1 MNKTFIR
8 FIAVGIANTIVGL
21 SFIYL
26 LLHLFGLSYWISTFI
41 GNSIGACVSYI
52 LNRNFTFKS
61 QGSVKK
67 SIPLFIIVILT
78 CYFIAFNLGAK
89 IIDYILNLQDFI
101 SLNYKNDFAVLISS
115 GLYTILN
122 YFGQKLLVF
131 KNKNM
136 TKKQLKNERM

>member
-1 MNKTFIR
+1 MNKTFFR
-8 FIAVGIANTIVGL
+8 FIVVGIANTIVGL

-41 GNSIGACVSYI
+41 GNSLGACISYI

-61 QGSVKK
+61 EGSVKK
-67 SIPLFIIVILT
+67 SIPMFIIVILT

-101 SLNYKNDFAVLISS
+101 SLNFKNDLAVLISS
-115 GLYTILN
+115 GLYTVLN

-136 TKKQLKNERM
+136 TKKQLENERM

>member
-8 FIAVGIANTIVGL
+8 FIAVGIANTAVGL

-26 LLHLFGLSYWISTFI
+26 LLHLFGFSYWISTFI
-41 GNSIGACVSYI
+41 GNSIGACISYI

-67 SIPLFIIVILT
+67 SIPMFIVVILT

-89 IIDYILNLQDFI
+89 IIDYIVNLQDFI
-101 SLNYKNDFAVLISS
+101 SLNFKNDLAVLFSS
-115 GLYTILN
+115 GLYTVLN

-131 KNKNM
+131 KNM
-136 TKKQLKNERM
+136 TKKQLENERM

>member
-21 SFIYL
+21 SLIYL

-41 GNSIGACVSYI
+41 GNSLGACISYI
-52 LNRNFTFKS
+52 LNRNFTFKN

-67 SIPLFIIVILT
+67 SIPMFIIVILT

-101 SLNYKNDFAVLISS
+101 SLNFKNDLAVLISS
-115 GLYTILN
+115 GLYTVLN

-131 KNKNM
+131 KNENM
-136 TKKQLKNERM
+136 TKKQLENERM

>member
-8 FIAVGIANTIVGL
+8 FIAVGIANTAVGL

-26 LLHLFGLSYWISTFI
+26 LLHLFGFSYWISTFI
-41 GNSIGACVSYI
+41 GNSIGACISYI

-67 SIPLFIIVILT
+67 SIPMFIIVILT

-89 IIDYILNLQDFI
+89 IIDYILNLQEFI
-101 SLNYKNDFAVLISS
+101 SLNFKNDLAVLFSS
-115 GLYTILN
+115 GLYTVLN
-122 YFGQKLLVF
+122 YFEISL
-131 KNKNM
+131 N
-136 TKKQLKNERM
+136 

>member
-8 FIAVGIANTIVGL
+8 FIAVGFANTAVGL

-26 LLHLFGLSYWISTFI
+26 LLHLFGFSYWISTFI
-41 GNSIGACVSYI
+41 GNSIGACISYI

-67 SIPLFIIVILT
+67 SIPMFIIVILS
-78 CYFIAFNLGAK
+78 CYFIAFNLGDK

-101 SLNYKNDFAVLISS
+101 SLNFKNDLAVLFSS

-131 KNKNM
+131 KNI
-136 TKKQLKNERM
+136 TKKQLENERM